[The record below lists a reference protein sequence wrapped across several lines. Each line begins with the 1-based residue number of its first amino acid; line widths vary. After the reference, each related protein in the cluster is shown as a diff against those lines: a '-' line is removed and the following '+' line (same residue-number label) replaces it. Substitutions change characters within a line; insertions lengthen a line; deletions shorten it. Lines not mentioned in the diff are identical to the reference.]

1 MRFNFLQNCHSYTLP
16 KVFNL
21 YDITNENNKGHNEKW
36 PYIPDHP
43 YRMLIIGG
51 SGSGKTNALLNLIKE
66 QDSDSLIDKI
76 YLYTKDL
83 NELKYQ
89 FLVRNKIFK

>member
-1 MRFNFLQNCHSYTLP
+1 M
-16 KVFNL
+16 FNL
-21 YDITNENNKGHNEKW
+21 DNIKNENNEDHNKKW

-43 YRMLIIGG
+43 YRMLIIGC

-66 QDSDSLIDKI
+66 QDFDNLIDKI

-83 NELKYQ
+83 N
-89 FLVRNKIFK
+89 

>member
-1 MRFNFLQNCHSYTLP
+1 MA
-16 KVFNL
+16 
-21 YDITNENNKGHNEKW
+21 
-36 PYIPDHP
+36 YIPDHP

-51 SGSGKTNALLNLIKE
+51 SVSGKTTALLNLIKE

-83 NELKYQ
+83 KERIYH
-89 FLVRNKIFK
+89 FFI